1 MTGAAIKSGCMLT
14 HIQSCMEAMNHLQAK
29 QDQLKDLEKELR
41 QLDAIAKRF
50 NTVKQQVPTQ
60 VYVKFTIQLHFL
72 RLSLAATSKSLY
84 CGFGHFRN

>member
-1 MTGAAIKSGCMLT
+1 MLT

-60 VYVKFTIQLHFL
+60 VYVKFTTQLHSL
-72 RLSLAATSKSLY
+72 RLSLAATEVLVTLVLLETKFSSPL
-84 CGFGHFRN
+84 F